1 MLNPVQHV
9 ELMMPEPSSSRP
21 AGLVPAVARAL
32 AVMDLLARER
42 RPMRMAGLAAA
53 LDLPKSSMHGL
64 CNTLLSCGYLR
75 RVGDGALQIGPGVM
89 SLAQAF
95 LASTHVAG
103 EFDAL
108 WRDAGAAAE
117 DTLVLSVL
125 NGADVVYVGVR
136 NSARPLGLAFTI
148 GMRLPAHLAGTGKA
162 MLAFLDAAEV
172 RALLPPGPLPRLT
185 GGGSIAVDDLLD
197 ELALTRE
204 RGYSIDDGGI
214 REGVYS
220 IAAPVFDAGGRP
232 VAGIAVCINRA
243 VLSPA
248 EHERQSQVV
257 TQAARRLSLR
267 LGARVDRA

>member
-1 MLNPVQHV
+1 MSAVHPAS
-9 ELMMPEPSSSRP
+9 PRT

-53 LDLPKSSMHGL
+53 LDLPKSSVHGL
-64 CNTLLSCGYLR
+64 CNTLLSYGYLKR
-75 RVGDGALQIGPGVM
+75 ASDGALQIGPGVM
-89 SLAQAF
+89 GLAQAF
-95 LASTHVAG
+95 VASTHVAS

-108 WRDAGAAAE
+108 WRDTRAAPE
-117 DTLVLSVL
+117 DTLILSVL

-162 MLAFLDAAEV
+162 ILAFMDAAEV
-172 RALLPPGPLPRLT
+172 RALLAPGPLPRLT
-185 GGGSIAVDDLLD
+185 GAGSIAVDELLD

-204 RGYSIDDGGI
+204 RGYSIDDGGV

-220 IAAPVFDAGGRP
+220 IAAPVFDVGGRP
-232 VAGIAVCINRA
+232 VAGIGVCINRA
-243 VLSPA
+243 VLSAA

-257 TQAARRLSLR
+257 IQAARRLSMR
-267 LGARVDRA
+267 LGARMDRA